1 MKEQMSQ
8 NKSVLNYLWG
18 LNLSRRGLDRDSRS
32 RHQKR
37 VSLDGRDNLDSLKKL
52 VSTIEISRSR
62 LRYLDL
68 VSMSIAKTL
77 LFGRDQD
84 FSRLIE
90 TSVILAYFCV
100 LLDYFSILIKK

>member
-1 MKEQMSQ
+1 MS
-8 NKSVLNYLWG
+8 
-18 LNLSRRGLDRDSRS
+18 RCGLDRDSRS

-37 VSLDGRDNLDSLKKL
+37 VSLDGQDSLDGRDNLDSFKKL

-68 VSMSIAKTL
+68 VSMSIAKSIL
-77 LFGRDQD
+77 IGRDQD
-84 FSRLIE
+84 FLRLIE

-100 LLDYFSILIKK
+100 LLDYFSISIEK